1 MTKSRIIYLT
11 TITILVGLGL
21 FFLSSLT
28 AQAAT
33 VWTTQAGVYQK
44 QLSNAAIPRTRYV
57 LLAPAPIA
65 TTAPTTTIGLPPEC
79 ALKYKCFSPFGV
91 VYDLQKH
98 HAGSCQRVFIN
109 KNEVGE
115 YDGTQII
122 NGLPACE

>member
-1 MTKSRIIYLT
+1 MTKSRLLYLLTIIG
-11 TITILVGLGL
+11 LVVIGL
-21 FFLSSLT
+21 FFLSSLS

-33 VWTTQAGVYQK
+33 GWTPQAGVYQK

-57 LLAPAPIA
+57 LLAPAPIV
-65 TTAPTTTIGLPPEC
+65 TTAPTTGLPPEC

-91 VYDLQKH
+91 IYDLKQNY
-98 HAGSCQRVFIN
+98 ATSCPRVFIK

-122 NGLPACE
+122 NGLPVCE